1 MKLFFEIVD
10 ENPDFSQTE
19 IALYFFMLNL
29 NNRLAWREWFTVA
42 LSEAL
47 GGARLCENTYYKSI
61 NRLETLNL
69 IERRKGHKNKAPQ
82 LKIVILKAAKFAVD
96 GAVNGAVD
104 GAVNGAVIHR
114 QIDKIDYLYTARIFY
129 EAEIKKAKQYQ
140 KENPFQEPEIR
151 NSQITGYETL
161 IRFIQGENTLKKPL
175 HGILSIPGQ
184 LTFIQYQKISEYQGL
199 RETLGCVNND
209 EKYYR
214 GKKDLYPVL
223 YKWLTTSG
231 NQTRPP

>member
-1 MKLFFEIVD
+1 MNKDTKSINRINLFQQMKLFFEIVD

-82 LKIVILKAAKFAVD
+82 LKIVILKAAKFAVN
-96 GAVNGAVD
+96 GEVNGE
-104 GAVNGAVIHR
+104 VIHR
-114 QIDKIDYLYTARIFY
+114 LYFKRDKLVHFLFQRI
-129 EAEIKKAKQYQ
+129 EISRSKVFL
-140 KENPFQEPEIR
+140 N
-151 NSQITGYETL
+151 
-161 IRFIQGENTLKKPL
+161 QGCIF
-175 HGILSIPGQ
+175 G
-184 LTFIQYQKISEYQGL
+184 
-199 RETLGCVNND
+199 
-209 EKYYR
+209 
-214 GKKDLYPVL
+214 
-223 YKWLTTSG
+223 
-231 NQTRPP
+231 